1 MDVAAISFNSGKI
14 FAMTN
19 PFSRRSNSLAGPGI
33 DYVPVTPD
41 DNTDLVDVA
50 ASIYVEGAGAVSFI
64 SVKGQTRTVNVGDFG
79 WVICGATR
87 ILATGTTATGIH
99 AVVVS

>member
-1 MDVAAISFNSGKI
+1 
-14 FAMTN
+14 MTN
-19 PFSRRSNSLAGPGI
+19 PFNRRANSLSGPGI

-41 DNTDLVDVA
+41 DATDLTDVA
-50 ASIYVEGAGAVSFI
+50 ASIYVEGAGAVSFV
-64 SVKGQTRTVNVGDFG
+64 SVKGQARTVNVSDFG
-79 WVICGATR
+79 WIICGATR